1 MNWIENLLRDVR
13 LGTGSLARS
22 PGLAAVA
29 VLSLAVG
36 IGAGTAVFSLVQ
48 AMLLRSLPVPNPR
61 ELRVLQWSGTDV
73 RVRSFD
79 GNSRQ
84 DGNRWVAAEAVSHPA
99 FVALRAQG
107 AAEADI
113 FGFYPLRDAAVV
125 AAGQAFVADG
135 EMVSANFFSA
145 LQVRPQAGRLLVP
158 GEDYQGGRMNVV
170 IGHDFWQRRLG
181 RDPGVIGRS
190 VALNGTAFTV
200 VGVLEPG
207 FTGVQ
212 PGQASDFYVPMSGA
226 SPFLYTSIAADW
238 HWFVRLMA
246 RLRSG
251 ATDARLAAALD
262 VALAGET
269 AAVVKQPRIVVE
281 PGRAGVANDR
291 ERYRKPLLLMLSA
304 VGLVLLV
311 TCANLAGLLLARG
324 AARRHEV
331 AVRAALGAGRWRL
344 FQQSLA
350 ESLTIAL
357 LGGGLGVLLAAW
369 AQPTLAGLL
378 AMDADGLRYDFSLN
392 LPVLAFSLAASLATA
407 LLAGVLPAIR
417 CGRADPMN
425 ALRGHGS
432 LVGPRL
438 RAGRI
443 LVVAQIC
450 LSLLVLTS
458 AGLFVR
464 TLANLARV
472 DAGFKLER
480 LLLVGLNLRG
490 GEYADANPVQFYERV
505 LAAVAAVPGVKGT
518 AVVEFPLLGPGGSS
532 GTFYAFGDGSAAPAG
547 VMQVR
552 RLRVSES
559 FFTTMGVPILRGRAL
574 GGVDSAEATKA
585 VVVNETFVR
594 SYLPDRDPIGVAFTT
609 WDAAWTIVG
618 VCRDAKYADI
628 KEPVPPT
635 AYFSY
640 RQMFYSRFAR
650 THLRTASIAARTALT
665 PLALASEVRQAVAR
679 VDPGV
684 AVTMVTTQEEV
695 RDRSIARERL
705 LAVFGGGL
713 AGLALLLSCVGLFG
727 LMAYTVSRR
736 TGEIGLR
743 MALGATRPD
752 VARAILREALLLA
765 VAGGVVGLPLSLGL
779 TRLVSSQLYGVKPG
793 DPLSMGLALV
803 AVLATAAGAA
813 WIPAWRAQRV
823 DPIEALRHDG

>member
-13 LGTGSLARS
+13 LGAASLARS
-22 PGLAAVA
+22 PGFAAVA

-48 AMLLRSLPVPNPR
+48 AILLRSLPVPNPQ
-61 ELRVLQWSGTDV
+61 ELRILQWSGTDV

-84 DGNRWVAAEAVSHPA
+84 DGNGRIAAEAVSHPA
-99 FVALRAQG
+99 FLSLRAQG
-107 AAEADI
+107 AAQADV
-113 FGFYPLRDAAVV
+113 FGFYPLHDAAVV

-135 EMVSANFFSA
+135 AMVSANFFSA
-145 LQVRPQAGRLLVP
+145 LQVRPQAGRLLTP
-158 GEDYQGGRMNVV
+158 GEDYEGGGMNVV
-170 IGHDFWQRRLG
+170 IGHDFWQRRFGL
-181 RDPGVIGRS
+181 DPGVLGRS
-190 VALNGTAFTV
+190 VALNGRAFTV

-207 FTGVQ
+207 FNGLQ
-212 PGQASDFYVPMSGA
+212 PGQASDFYVPMSGV
-226 SPFLYTSIAADW
+226 SPFLYTSITADW
-238 HWFVRLMA
+238 HWFVRTMA
-246 RLRSG
+246 RLRAG
-251 ATDARLAAALD
+251 ATDTGLAAALD
-262 VALAGET
+262 VAFAGET
-269 AAVVKQPRIVVE
+269 AAVLKRPKILVE
-281 PGRAGVANDR
+281 PGHAGLANDR
-291 ERYRKPLLLMLSA
+291 EHYRKPLLLMLSA

-311 TCANLAGLLLARG
+311 ACANLAGLLLARG

-369 AQPTLAGLL
+369 AQPTLVGLL
-378 AMDADGLRYDFSLN
+378 AVDADGLRYDFSLN
-392 LPVLAFSLAASLATA
+392 LPVLAFSLAVSLAAA
-407 LLAGVLPAIR
+407 LLAGVLPSIR
-417 CGRADPMN
+417 CGRTDPMN
-425 ALRGHGS
+425 ALRGRGS
-432 LVGPRL
+432 LVGLRL

-443 LVVAQIC
+443 LVVAQVG

-472 DAGFKLER
+472 DAGFSLER

-490 GEYADANPVQFYERV
+490 GEYADTNPVQFYERA
-505 LAAVAAVPGVKGT
+505 LEAVAAVPGVKGS

-532 GTFYAFGDGSAAPAG
+532 GSFNAFVDGPPAPAG
-547 VMQVR
+547 MMQVR

-574 GGVDSAEATKA
+574 SGADSAEAAKA
-585 VVVNETFVR
+585 VVVNEAFIR
-594 SYLPDRDPIGVAFTT
+594 NYLPDRDPIGVAFAT

-618 VCRDAKYADI
+618 VCRDAKYTDI
-628 KEPVPPT
+628 KEPVSPT

-650 THLRTASIAARTALT
+650 THLRTASIAARTALS

-705 LAVFGGGL
+705 LAIFGGGL

-727 LMAYTVSRR
+727 LMAHSVTRR

-752 VARAILREALLLA
+752 VVRSILREALLLA
-765 VAGGVVGLPLSLGL
+765 AAGAAVGLPLALAL
-779 TRLVSSQLYGVKPG
+779 TRLVTSQLFGVKPG
-793 DPLSMGLALV
+793 DPLSMALALV

-813 WIPAWRAQRV
+813 WIPAWRAQRIE
-823 DPIEALRHDG
+823 PIEALRYDG

>member
-1 MNWIENLLRDVR
+1 MHWIENLRRDVR
-13 LGTGSLARS
+13 LGIGSLARS
-22 PGLAAVA
+22 PGFTAVA

-48 AMLLRSLPVPNPR
+48 AMLLRSLPVPNPH
-61 ELRVLQWSGTDV
+61 ELRIIQWSGTDV
-73 RVRSFD
+73 RMRSFD

-99 FVALRAQG
+99 FLALRAQG
-107 AAEADI
+107 AAVADV

-135 EMVSANFFSA
+135 AMVSDNFFSA
-145 LQVRPQAGRLLVP
+145 LQLRPLAGRVLAP

-170 IGHDFWQRRLG
+170 IGHDFWQRRFGL
-181 RDPGVIGRS
+181 DPGVVGRS
-190 VALNGTAFTV
+190 VTLDGTAFTV

-212 PGQASDFYVPMSGA
+212 PGQAGDFYVPMSVG
-226 SPFLYTSIAADW
+226 SPFLYTSIDADW
-238 HWFVRLMA
+238 HWFVRVMA
-246 RLRSG
+246 RLLAG
-251 ATDARLAAALD
+251 AADTRLAAALD
-262 VALAGET
+262 VAFARQ
-269 AAVVKQPRIVVE
+269 AASTMKQPGILVE
-281 PGRAGVANDR
+281 PGHAGLAENRDQ
-291 ERYRKPLLLMLSA
+291 YRKPLLLMLSA

-311 TCANLAGLLLARG
+311 ACANLAGLLLARG
-324 AARRHEV
+324 AGRRHEV
-331 AVRAALGAGRWRL
+331 AVRAALGASRWRL

-369 AQPTLAGLL
+369 AQPALVDLL

-392 LPVLAFSLAASLATA
+392 LPVLGFSLAVSLAAA
-407 LLAGVLPAIR
+407 LLAGLLPAIR

-432 LVGPRL
+432 LAGLRL

-443 LVVAQIC
+443 LVVAQVC
-450 LSLLVLTS
+450 LSLLVVTS

-464 TLANLARV
+464 TLANLSRV
-472 DAGFKLER
+472 DAGFSLER
-480 LLLVGLNLRG
+480 LLLVSLNLRG
-490 GEYADANPVQFYERV
+490 GTYADTSPIQFYERV
-505 LAAVAAVPGVKGT
+505 LAEVAAVPGVKGS
-518 AVVEFPLLGPGGSS
+518 AMVEFPLLGPGGST
-532 GTFYAFGDGSAAPAG
+532 GGLDALVGGPPAPAAP
-547 VMQVR
+547 MQVR

-574 GGVDSAEATKA
+574 SRADSAEAAKA
-585 VVVNETFVR
+585 VVVNEAFVR
-594 SYLPDRDPIGVAFTT
+594 NFLPGRDPVGVSFAT
-609 WDAAWTIVG
+609 WGAQWTIVG
-618 VCRDAKYADI
+618 VCRDAKYGDI
-628 KEPVPPT
+628 REPASPT
-635 AYFSY
+635 AYFPY
-640 RQMFYSRFAR
+640 RQMFYSRYAR
-650 THLRTASIAARTALT
+650 THLRTASIAARTALS

-705 LAVFGGGL
+705 LAIFGGGL

-727 LMAYTVSRR
+727 LMAYSVSRR
-736 TGEIGLR
+736 TGEIGVR

-752 VARAILREALLLA
+752 VARAVLGEALLLA
-765 VAGGVVGLPLSLGL
+765 AAGAAVGLPLSLAL
-779 TRLVSSQLYGVKPG
+779 TRLVTSQLFGVKPG
-793 DPLSMGLALV
+793 DPSSMALALV
-803 AVLATAAGAA
+803 AVLATAAAAA
-813 WIPAWRAQRV
+813 WIPAWRAQRIQ
-823 DPIEALRHDG
+823 PIEALRYDG